1 MASSW
6 CGLAQNNWT
15 SHMAVGTSRADVPKT
30 TWSLVL
36 TSNVTQPHICHPV
49 LPASGYGVQRMCI
62 SMGGM
67 TNAPLRTAESRGR
80 KLNLEERVARHS
92 GESQEIAAVAGG
104 GVVGP
109 RPGELEDLVP
119 VAPLPQKTR
128 AGGLHSAPIQPHMAK
143 GRLSR
148 HKIAQ
153 RSTTHSGQMS
163 SPAVIGAW
171 RLLPE

>member
-15 SHMAVGTSRADVPKT
+15 SHMAVGTSRADVPET
-30 TWSLVL
+30 TWSLVP
-36 TSNVTQPHICHPV
+36 TSDVTQPHICHTV
-49 LPASGYGVQRMCI
+49 LPASGCGVQRMCI

-67 TNAPLRTAESRGR
+67 TNAPLRTPESRGR
-80 KLNLEERVARHS
+80 KLNLEERVAHHS

-119 VAPLPQKTR
+119 VATPPEGKGWGAAQR
-128 AGGLHSAPIQPHMAK
+128 PNPYPHTAK

-153 RSTTHSGQMS
+153 RSTAHSGQMS